1 MTQNSRDSYYERRLK
16 YYYLRFMRLR
26 GEPHELALGIAIGV
40 FCGMM
45 PILPFQIALAVA
57 IALLFKVSKITA
69 ALGTWVSNPLNWY
82 FIYLYDFKLGAYLL
96 GVEGGNESLKSVM
109 ASISRGDE
117 MAVIWGKL
125 FSSGITLVS
134 TLLVGGVL
142 IGAVVATPTYFI
154 FLRIFQKIREWR
166 QKRKAEKPFRI
177 KRRKKA
183 KHDNSYNA

>member
-1 MTQNSRDSYYERRLK
+1 MAQNSRNLNYERQLK
-16 YYYLRFMRLR
+16 YYYLRFLRLK
-26 GEPHELALGIAIGV
+26 GEPKELALGMAIGV
-40 FCGMM
+40 FSGMM

-57 IALLFKVSKITA
+57 LALLFKSSKITA

-96 GVEGGNESLKSVM
+96 GVEGGHEMLKSVM
-109 ASISRGDE
+109 ASINRGDE

-134 TLLVGGVL
+134 ALLIGGII

-154 FLRIFQKIREWR
+154 FLKIFQKIREWR
-166 QKRKAEKPFRI
+166 RKRKAEKSSRSKHQ
-177 KRRKKA
+177 KR
-183 KHDNSYNA
+183 HDNNYTA